1 LTPVPQSPRAG
12 STRALTAVLALV
24 AVAAVACTTTQWD
37 TSSIDHPTPTAPKE
51 YVRDTDGVRQSLI
64 DHLSTVDTNL
74 NDWAPPRDQAV
85 CVADRVIQRIG
96 VDRLLQLGYD
106 PNAGK
111 LGLPYAPDE
120 ETAMLNIISTC
131 IDFKEGLV
139 ELLSAYQK
147 ISFKSATCMAD
158 GLDRLG
164 LTRLYAASLLIG
176 EQPDPFDTSNN
187 LAKGTT
193 DVMGQCIQPGELT
206 PATPDL
212 FFPQDYDSTTTTTA
226 KPKPKATTTTEIG
239 SSGLSGG
246 DGTGVTTTQ
255 P

>member
-1 LTPVPQSPRAG
+1 VAKSPRAG
-12 STRALTAVLALV
+12 STRALVGVLVLV
-24 AVAAVACTTTQWD
+24 AIAAVACTTTQWD

-74 NDWAPPRDQAV
+74 NDWAAPRDQAT
-85 CVADRVIQRIG
+85 CVANRVIQRIG

-131 IDFKEGLV
+131 IDFKEGLL
-139 ELLSAYQK
+139 EMLSAYQK
-147 ISFKSATCMAD
+147 ISFKSATCVAD

-193 DVMGQCIQPGELT
+193 DVMGQCIQPDELS
-206 PATPDL
+206 PETPDSI
-212 FFPQDYDSTTTTTA
+212 FPQDYDSTTTTTA
-226 KPKPKATTTTEIG
+226 KPNPTTTTTTNSG
-239 SSGLSGG
+239 SSDLSGG
-246 DGTGVTTTQ
+246 DGTGVTTTE

>member
-1 LTPVPQSPRAG
+1 VPHCLRAG
-12 STRALTAVLALV
+12 STRALIAIV
-24 AVAAVACTTTQWD
+24 AFVAIAAAACSTTQWD

-51 YVRDTDGVRQSLI
+51 YVRDTEGVRQSLI
-64 DHLSTVDTNL
+64 DHLSTVGTNL
-74 NDWAPPRDQAV
+74 NEWAPPRDQAT
-85 CVADRVIQRIG
+85 CVADRVIERIG
-96 VDRLLQLGYD
+96 VDRLLELGYD

-120 ETAMLNIISTC
+120 QTAMLNIIAAC

-147 ISFKSATCMAD
+147 ISFKSATCVAD

-176 EQPDPFDTSNN
+176 EQPDPFDTANN
-187 LAKGTT
+187 LSKGTT
-193 DVMGQCIQPGELT
+193 DVMGACIPADELN
-206 PATPDL
+206 PVTPDQL
-212 FFPQDYDSTTTTTA
+212 FPQDLDAVTTTTA
-226 KPKPKATTTTEIG
+226 KPKAKATTTTGLG
-239 SSGLSGG
+239 SANVSGRS
-246 DGTGVTTTQ
+246 GTGVTTTE